1 MFTGVCILI
10 GAFVV
15 RRPII
20 LLKKEVEKFNNIFSR
35 KKV

>member
-1 MFTGVCILI
+1 MFTGICILLGSLI
-10 GAFVV
+10 V

-20 LLKKEVEKFNNIFSR
+20 LLKKEVEKFNNIFSK